1 MGTKTKKQISSNNM
15 KNCKKSLWRY
25 QQSHCR
31 VCLKEKLLIIKLPNQ
46 DILLKK
52 QARRNRRDWRNCSPP
67 PPPPPPQIFAKVDL
81 LSIDK
86 KKKLVQIPLKLLVTL
101 LLFTSEIMMKCI

>member
-52 QARRNRRDWRNCSPP
+52 QARRKL
-67 PPPPPPQIFAKVDL
+67 IFYQL
-81 LSIDK
+81 TK
-86 KKKLVQIPLKLLVTL
+86 KK
-101 LLFTSEIMMKCI
+101 TSSNSSKTTGNITSVHF